1 MKSDLLSLARVI
13 GVTLLL
19 FIVRFSYAQN
29 TVGIGVTDPNPNAV
43 LELVSPDHNQG
54 LLVPRVTTLQ
64 RTANSFVDKLSAID
78 KGLFVFDTDVNSLY
92 FWNGASWTRVDT
104 PEILQDLELTG
115 TSLKITNNPN
125 ATAISLAPFLGTNT
139 DEQTLALTG
148 NSLSI
153 SNGNTID
160 LSSLQDGFEAN
171 TDNQTLNVTGS
182 SLSISGGNTVNLSSI
197 DTDDQTLNLSGANL
211 SITGGNSVD
220 LSSIDTNTQLSEAEV
235 DAFVSNNGFIST
247 EIDGSITNEIQN
259 ISSTG
264 AAGNISISSGSTL
277 NLNVNDADANPI
289 NEIQDLSLTG
299 NILTITNN
307 GSATPID
314 LSPFSGTNTDN
325 QTISLSGTN
334 LSITGGNTVDISSV
348 DTDTDDQ
355 VLNLAGS
362 TLSITDGN
370 SVNLSSV
377 NTDNQ
382 TLGITGNTLSITG
395 GNNVNLGGIDT
406 DDQTLSLSGTNL
418 SIAGGNTIDIS
429 SVDTNTQ
436 LDEIAVDA
444 FVANNGYL
452 TAEVDGS
459 ITNEIQDLNLTG
471 NILTITNN
479 GSATPIDLSPFSGTN
494 TDNQT
499 ISLSGTSLSIAGGN
513 TIDIGSIDT
522 DTQLDEA
529 AVDAFVSNNGYLT
542 AEVDGSITNEIQDLT
557 FTSGVI
563 ALSNDP
569 GSTTIDLS
577 GYDNNVADDFN
588 GDFAALSNI
597 PAGLTD
603 GDDVGIT
610 SVTHNTTLT
619 GNGNGTPLAVNVG
632 TGANQIVQLNA
643 SGQLP
648 AVNGS
653 LLTGL
658 PTSPWTGSPDL
669 SYSAG
674 RVGIGTNSP
683 FNQLSV
689 SGTNTTPSVSDGIM
703 LDIQNISG
711 IGGTLSGIRFKKNG
725 VTANQRF
732 NSGIFYNGDEL
743 MFSIKDNSTATN
755 VSTNDAAMTLT
766 NQGRVG
772 IGTKTPGSMLTVL
785 KNEAGSTLP
794 SLNILEAN
802 GTSDASMTFETQGGS
817 SFAIGVDAS
826 DAHKFKMSTNNAL
839 GVNDRLTILGAG
851 NVGVGT
857 SSPLTNYQLEIE
869 TTFTGGLY
877 IDNNATSGNNY
888 GVVTSMNALASGT
901 RYGFYATGEDRNYF
915 SGDVGIGTTVPSA
928 KLDVNGDAELNGETR
943 LNGNLVSAVTA
954 DHITGTN
961 ESLPTPTRRIL
972 RVTSNVNNRGIE
984 YIGAGQDGQ
993 ELIIIHSGNGG
1004 SGFATNII
1012 FYRSGTG
1019 GAGITVTPN
1028 SLYMSGGSTYSLN
1041 AGSSIHFIYDGTL
1054 QAWVEISRSTNI
1066 IAIN

>member
-1 MKSDLLSLARVI
+1 MKTKMISLVSVILSILCLSTIHIA
-13 GVTLLL
+13 
-19 FIVRFSYAQN
+19 YAQN
-29 TVGIGVTDPNPNAV
+29 TVGIGIKDPNPNAV

-54 LLVPRVTTLQ
+54 VLVPRMTTAQ
-64 RTANSFVDKLSAID
+64 RTATAFTTNLSSVER
-78 KGLFVFDTDVNSLY
+78 GLLVFDTDTNGFY
-92 FWNGASWTRVDT
+92 FWSGTLWTPVDT
-104 PEILQDLELTG
+104 PETLQDLQLTG
-115 TSLKITNNPN
+115 STLKITNNPD
-125 ATAISLAPFLGTNT
+125 ASDISLAPFLGTNT
-139 DEQTLALTG
+139 DEQTLSVTG
-148 NSLSI
+148 TSLSI
-153 SNGNTID
+153 SNGNAVN
-160 LSSLQDGFEAN
+160 LSGIQDGFEPN
-171 TDNQTLNVTGS
+171 TDNQTLNISGA
-182 SLSISGGNTVNLSSI
+182 SLSITGGNTVNLSTI
-197 DTDDQTLNLSGANL
+197 DTDNQTLSLSGNTLSIAGGNNVNLNTIDNQTLSLAGTNL
-211 SITGGNSVD
+211 SIAGGNTIDIGSV
-220 LSSIDTNTQLSEAEV
+220 DTNTQLDETAV
-235 DAFVSNNGFIST
+235 DAFVANNGYLT
-247 EIDGSITNEIQN
+247 AEVDGSVT
-259 ISSTG
+259 
-264 AAGNISISSGSTL
+264 
-277 NLNVNDADANPI
+277 
-289 NEIQDLSLTG
+289 NEIQDLNLAG

-334 LSITGGNTVDISSV
+334 LSI
-348 DTDTDDQ
+348 
-355 VLNLAGS
+355 
-362 TLSITDGN
+362 
-370 SVNLSSV
+370 
-377 NTDNQ
+377 
-382 TLGITGNTLSITG
+382 
-395 GNNVNLGGIDT
+395 
-406 DDQTLSLSGTNL
+406 
-418 SIAGGNTIDIS
+418 AGGNTIDIGS
-429 SVDTNTQ
+429 IDTDTQ
-436 LDEIAVDA
+436 LDESAVDG

-459 ITNEIQDLNLTG
+459 ITNEIQNISTTGAAGNISITSGATLSLNVNDADASPTNEIQDLNLTG

-499 ISLSGTSLSIAGGN
+499 ISLSGTNLSIAGGN

-522 DTQLDEA
+522 DTQLDES
-529 AVDAFVSNNGYLT
+529 AVDAFVANNGYLT

-557 FTSGVI
+557 FTSGII

-569 GSTTIDLS
+569 GGTTIDLS

-588 GDFAALSNI
+588 GDFTALSNI

-619 GNGNGTPLAVNVG
+619 GDGSGTPLSVNVG

-658 PTSPWTGSPDL
+658 PTSPWVGSPDI

-674 RVGIGTNSP
+674 RVGIGTTSP

-689 SGTNTTPSVSDGIM
+689 SGTYTTPSVSDGIL

-711 IGGTLSGIRFKKNG
+711 TGGTLSGIRFKKNG
-725 VTANQRF
+725 ITANQRF
-732 NSGIFYNGDEL
+732 NSGIFYNGDDL

-817 SFAIGVDAS
+817 SFAMGVDAS
-826 DAHKFKMSTNNAL
+826 DAHKFKVSTNNAL
-839 GVNDRLTILGAG
+839 GANDRVTILGAG

-857 SSPLTNYQLEIE
+857 SSPLISYQLEVE

-877 IDNNATSGNNY
+877 IDNNATSGTNY
-888 GVVTSMNALASGT
+888 GVVSSMNALGSGT
-901 RYGFYATGEDRNYF
+901 KYGFYATGEDRNYF
-915 SGDVGIGTTVPSA
+915 SGDVGIGTTSPSA
-928 KLDVNGDAELNGETR
+928 KLDVVGTSELNGDVQ
-943 LNGNLVSAVTA
+943 LNANLVSAVSA
-954 DHITGTN
+954 DHITGTH
-961 ESLPTPTRRIL
+961 ETLPTPTRRIL
-972 RVTSNVNNRGIE
+972 RVTANTTNKGVD

-993 ELIIIHSGNGG
+993 ELIIIHAGNGG
-1004 SGFATNII
+1004 SGFSTAVIL
-1012 FYRSGTG
+1012 YRSGTG
-1019 GAGITVTPN
+1019 GAGITPTAN
-1028 SLYMSGGSTYSLN
+1028 SMYMSGGSTYSLYT
-1041 AGSSIHFIYDGTL
+1041 GSSVHFIYDGVI
-1054 QAWVEISRSTNI
+1054 QGWVEISRSANI
-1066 IAIN
+1066 LAIN